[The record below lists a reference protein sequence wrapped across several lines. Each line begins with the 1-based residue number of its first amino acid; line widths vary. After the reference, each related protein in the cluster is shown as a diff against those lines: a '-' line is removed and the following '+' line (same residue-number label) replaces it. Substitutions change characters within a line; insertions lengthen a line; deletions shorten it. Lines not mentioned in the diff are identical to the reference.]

1 MTTDERTI
9 CIQAKAVRPMAD
21 LQTLSASVREFIDQM
36 GLYFEGFN
44 ISRSAGRIMG
54 LLMVTEH
61 PLSLDDIAAMLSV
74 SRASVSTNARLLAS
88 SGLAQPVSVPG
99 DRRDFYRYSP
109 HTWERRILAGM
120 ASARM
125 SYRIAE
131 HGLVAIEP
139 NNAVARAN
147 LEEMCDFCKFYIEE
161 SEHMLERWRAR
172 IHERHE
178 KRLAAHP
185 EPPSASSTLSPAEN

>member
-1 MTTDERTI
+1 
-9 CIQAKAVRPMAD
+9 MAD
-21 LQTLSASVREFIDQM
+21 LQALSVSVREFIDQM

-54 LLMVTEH
+54 LLMVTER
-61 PLSLDDIAAMLSV
+61 PLSLDEIAAILQV

-88 SGLAQPVSVPG
+88 SGLAQPVTMPG

-109 HTWERRILAGM
+109 HTWERRLLISV

-139 NNAVARAN
+139 TNAVARAN
-147 LEEMCDFCKFYIEE
+147 LEEMCDFCVFYIEE
-161 SEHMLERWRAR
+161 SERMLERWRAR
-172 IHERHE
+172 KRERHE
-178 KRLAAHP
+178 KRPAEHA
-185 EPPSASSTLSPAEN
+185 ESPPASSVSSISSPSSAPSPAED